1 MTNGFNIN
9 YLSYKIMGYFDKE
22 AMDSNL
28 AKYNGMKVIKI
39 GSSDEGDEGVSITF
53 ENGDVLVLI
62 WSSCEGYAELNGKE
76 II

>member
-1 MTNGFNIN
+1 
-9 YLSYKIMGYFDKE
+9 MGYFDKE

-53 ENGDVLVLI
+53 ENGDVLVLG
-62 WSSCEGYAELNGKE
+62 WSSCEGFAELNGKE
-76 II
+76 IK